1 MAENPWTNLA
11 GAAGELKTPKSV
23 LNEQA
28 GLLASS
34 TERKI
39 CGRVKT
45 NRGDGGR
52 VFLELDAYI
61 PTLGGYSVTLVSANH
76 SPHLYPCSV
85 GSSWIEQPDRDA
97 KDAEQLAQY
106 LVAILKTP
114 ELQKLVV
121 ALYAQARG

>member
-28 GLLASS
+28 ELLASS

-39 CGRVKT
+39 FGRVKAS
-45 NRGDGGR
+45 RGDGGL
-52 VFLELDAYI
+52 VFLELDAYV
-61 PTLGGYSVTLVSANH
+61 PTLGGYSVTLLSANH
-76 SPHLYPCSV
+76 GPRLYPCRV
-85 GSSWIEQPDRDA
+85 ASSWIKQPDRNA
-97 KDAEQLAQY
+97 ENAEQLAQY
-106 LVAILKTP
+106 LVAILKMP